1 MNIVY
6 QEPMNNNVKEG
17 ARNSTQSLIVATPT
31 SCIYVRFTVCTKSKV
46 TLPAKKR
53 SKYHVIDMV
62 KYFSS

>member
-31 SCIYVRFTVCTKSKV
+31 SCIYVRFTVCTKKHCQQRKQASIMS
-46 TLPAKKR
+46 L
-53 SKYHVIDMV
+53 IW
-62 KYFSS
+62 SSISLVD